1 MASDDEIEKWRQMC
15 MGRELGEVYNMLN
28 FINKFIKVEAA
39 AGIILMIATVL
50 ALMVSNSFLGPYYRI
65 FLETPIAVMVGTV
78 GLTKPLILWVNDGL
92 MAIFFLLVGM
102 EIKRELFEGNLNT
115 GQKAILPLLAALGG
129 MIAPALIYSMINQGD
144 SVAMRGWAIPTATD
158 IAFAL
163 GILALLSSRVPVGA
177 KVFLTAIAILDDL
190 GAIVIIAL
198 FYTAD
203 LSWLALGL
211 AFSCGIGLLM
221 LNRFGVKR
229 FFAYGLLGLVMWV
242 CVLKSGVHAT
252 LTGVAVAAAY
262 PLKDPHNARRSPLR
276 ELETALHPWVAFGI
290 LPLFA
295 FANAG
300 VKLSGVT
307 VNHLLNVIPLGIAC
321 GLFFGKQ
328 IGVFTASW
336 LAVKSG
342 LAEMPAGVNW
352 RVVYGIAILC
362 GIGFTMS
369 LFIGTLAFGESSEDY
384 NVLLRLGVLTG
395 SLIAAIAGSAFIVSS
410 LPKGQSRT

>member
-1 MASDDEIEKWRQMC
+1 
-15 MGRELGEVYNMLN
+15 MLS

-39 AGIILMIATVL
+39 SGVILVMAAIL
-50 ALMVSNSFLGPYYRI
+50 ALVISNSFLGPYYRA
-65 FLETPIAVMVGTV
+65 FLEIPIAINVGAV
-78 GLTKPLILWVNDGL
+78 GLAKPLLLWINDGL

-102 EIKRELFEGNLNT
+102 EIKRELIEGNLNS

-129 MIAPALIYSMINQGD
+129 MIAPALIYSAINHGD
-144 SVAMRGWAIPTATD
+144 PVAMRGWAIPTATD

-163 GILALLSSRVPVGA
+163 GILALLGSRIPAGA

-211 AFSCGIGLLM
+211 AVSCGIGLLM
-221 LNRFGVKR
+221 LNRFGVTR

-262 PLKDPHNARRSPLR
+262 PIKDRRNARHSPLR
-276 ELETALHPWVAFGI
+276 ALEGALHPWVAFGI

-300 VKLSGVT
+300 VNLAGVT
-307 VNHLLNVIPLGIAC
+307 MSNLFNAIPLGIAS

-328 IGVFTASW
+328 AGVFTASW
-336 LAVKSG
+336 LAVKTG
-342 LAEMPAGVNW
+342 VAQMPAGVNW
-352 RVVYGIAILC
+352 RVVYGVSILC

-369 LFIGTLAFGESSEDY
+369 LFIGTLAFGDSNEQY

-395 SLIAAIAGSAFIVSS
+395 SLIATIVGSVFILTF
-410 LPKGQSRT
+410 LPKDQSRKS